1 MTVRT
6 DSAAKVRSAMESL
19 LSEWENG
26 TGPKLTI
33 EALRLRAGVSRSTVQ
48 RTPGAVREFQ
58 ARAHQ
63 LKTAQSAERANRDQ
77 VTIDEVRQEAKAIR
91 EESENEI
98 LLLAQQIQI
107 LSLEN
112 QHFRERLIELG
123 DNVVPI
129 RGGAE
134 AK

>member
-1 MTVRT
+1 
-6 DSAAKVRSAMESL
+6 MESL

-77 VTIDEVRQEAKAIR
+77 VTIDEIRQEAKAIR